1 MGGTTELSCR
11 RAQKEQNV
19 KKTKKFGAIYPGTF
33 DPITFGHLDIIERAV
48 KVFDSLIVAVAE
60 DTGKS
65 PYFTSVERAGL
76 VMKVLGQRENV
87 RVEIFQGLL
96 VDFAY
101 RNQTYVI
108 IRGIRAISDFE
119 NEFQMAM
126 MNRKLNPKIESVFL
140 TPKEEYS
147 FLSSRLAREVC
158 SLGGSLKGLVPP
170 LVEKE
175 LIARVKQRK
184 QSLPTLQV

>member
-1 MGGTTELSCR
+1 
-11 RAQKEQNV
+11 V
-19 KKTKKFGAIYPGTF
+19 KKVKKFGAIYPGTF

-48 KVFDSLIVAVAE
+48 NVFDSLIVAVAE

-65 PYFTSVERAGL
+65 PLFTSSERAEL
-76 VMKVLGQRENV
+76 VLKVLGPRENIQV
-87 RVEIFQGLL
+87 QIFQGLL
-96 VDFAY
+96 VDFAS

-170 LVEKE
+170 LVERE
-175 LIARVKQRK
+175 LLARVNQRK
-184 QSLPTLQV
+184 KNSSTLQV